1 MNKAKETE
9 WKSLAEEIK
18 EAINIASG
26 AYATPL
32 VDTITALSENSD
44 SLRYMLGILKALF
57 ENKKFD
63 EAIKFLHLLYDISGL
78 NYPDDVSLIETNRE
92 FIEPF
97 VNEFLL
103 DLEDLMYDYY

>member
-9 WKSLAEEIK
+9 WKSLAKEIK
-18 EAINIASG
+18 EEINITAG
-26 AYATPL
+26 TYATPL

-44 SLRYMLGILKALF
+44 SLRYMLDILKALF

-97 VNEFLL
+97 INEFLL

>member
-9 WKSLAEEIK
+9 CKSLAEEIK
-18 EAINIASG
+18 EAINITSG
-26 AYATPL
+26 TYATPL
-32 VDTITALSENSD
+32 VDTITAVSENSD

-92 FIEPF
+92 FIESF
-97 VNEFLL
+97 MNEFLL